1 MEFLETL
8 KSLMNVETS
17 GQLVW
22 VMVGFLGQ
30 AMFSARFIIQW
41 FVSEKAKESIVP
53 IAFWYFSILGGMTL
67 LTYAIW
73 RRDPVIIC
81 GQAGGLMIYARNLWF
96 IYSKRTREADRVPT
110 DSDAERLAADA
121 AGKAAGKAEN
131 KSG

>member
-8 KSLMNVETS
+8 KSVMNVETS

-30 AMFSARFIIQW
+30 ALFSARFIIQW

-81 GQAGGLMIYARNLWF
+81 GQAGGLLIYARNLWF
-96 IYSKRTREADRVPT
+96 IYSKRAREADRVPT
-110 DSDAERLAADA
+110 DSDAERLASEAADTEKK
-121 AGKAAGKAEN
+121 AG
-131 KSG
+131 

>member
-8 KSLMNVETS
+8 RSVMNVETS

-30 AMFSARFIIQW
+30 ALFSARFVIQW

-81 GQAGGLMIYARNLWF
+81 GQAGGLLIYARNLWF
-96 IYSKRTREADRVPT
+96 IHSKRARDADKVPT
-110 DSDAERLAADA
+110 DSDAERLASEAADTQKK
-121 AGKAAGKAEN
+121 AG
-131 KSG
+131 

>member
-8 KSLMNVETS
+8 KGLMNVETS
-17 GQLVW
+17 GELIW

-96 IYSKRTREADRVPT
+96 IYSKRAREADRVPT
-110 DSDAERLAADA
+110 DSDAERLAADSA
-121 AGKAAGKAEN
+121 SEAER

>member
-8 KSLMNVETS
+8 KGLMNVETS
-17 GQLVW
+17 GELIW

-41 FVSEKAKESIVP
+41 LVSEKAKESIVP

-96 IYSKRTREADRVPT
+96 IHSKRAREADRVPT
-110 DSDAERLAADA
+110 DSDAEQLAADA
-121 AGKAAGKAEN
+121 ASEAER

>member
-8 KSLMNVETS
+8 RSVMNVETS

-30 AMFSARFIIQW
+30 ALFSARFIIQW

-81 GQAGGLMIYARNLWF
+81 GQAGGLLIYARNLWF
-96 IYSKRTREADRVPT
+96 IHSKRARDADKVPT
-110 DSDAERLAADA
+110 DSDAERLASEAADTQKK
-121 AGKAAGKAEN
+121 AG
-131 KSG
+131 

>member
-8 KSLMNVETS
+8 KGLMNVETS
-17 GQLVW
+17 GELIW

-96 IYSKRTREADRVPT
+96 IHSKRAREADRVPT

-121 AGKAAGKAEN
+121 ASEAER

>member
-8 KSLMNVETS
+8 KGLMNVETS
-17 GQLVW
+17 GELIW

-96 IYSKRTREADRVPT
+96 IYSKRAREADRVPT

-121 AGKAAGKAEN
+121 ANEAER

>member
-8 KSLMNVETS
+8 KSVMNVETS

-30 AMFSARFIIQW
+30 ALFSARFIIQW

-96 IYSKRTREADRVPT
+96 IHSKRARDADKVPT
-110 DSDAERLAADA
+110 DSDAERLASEAADTEKK
-121 AGKAAGKAEN
+121 AG
-131 KSG
+131 

>member
-1 MEFLETL
+1 MEFLATL
-8 KSLMNVETS
+8 KGLMNVETS
-17 GQLVW
+17 GELIW

-53 IAFWYFSILGGMTL
+53 IAFWYFSILGGITL

-96 IYSKRTREADRVPT
+96 IYSRRAREADRVPT
-110 DSDAERLAADA
+110 DSDAERLAADTA
-121 AGKAAGKAEN
+121 SEAER

>member
-8 KSLMNVETS
+8 KGLMNVETS
-17 GQLVW
+17 GELIW

-67 LTYAIW
+67 LPYAIW

-96 IYSKRTREADRVPT
+96 IYSKRAREADRVPT

-121 AGKAAGKAEN
+121 ASESER

>member
-8 KSLMNVETS
+8 QGLMNVESS
-17 GQLVW
+17 GELIW

-30 AMFSARFIIQW
+30 AMFSARFIVQW

-81 GQAGGLMIYARNLWF
+81 GQAGGLLIYARNLWF
-96 IYSKRTREADRVPT
+96 IYNKRAREADRVPT
-110 DSDAERLAADA
+110 DSDAERLAAEA
-121 AGKAAGKAEN
+121 AAAETEKKTG
-131 KSG
+131 

>member
-8 KSLMNVETS
+8 KSVMNVETS

-53 IAFWYFSILGGMTL
+53 IAFWYFSILGGLTL

-96 IYSKRTREADRVPT
+96 IYSKRAREADRIPT
-110 DSDAERLAADA
+110 DSDAGRLAAEA
-121 AGKAAGKAEN
+121 ASEAER

>member
-8 KSLMNVETS
+8 RSVMNVETS

-30 AMFSARFIIQW
+30 ALFSARFIIQW

-81 GQAGGLMIYARNLWF
+81 GQAGGLLIYARNLWF
-96 IYSKRTREADRVPT
+96 IHSKRARDADRVPT
-110 DSDAERLAADA
+110 DSDAERLASEAADTQKK
-121 AGKAAGKAEN
+121 AG
-131 KSG
+131 

>member
-8 KSLMNVETS
+8 KGLMNVETS
-17 GQLVW
+17 GELIW

-96 IYSKRTREADRVPT
+96 IYSKRAREADRVPT

-121 AGKAAGKAEN
+121 ASESER

>member
-8 KSLMNVETS
+8 RSVMNVETS

-30 AMFSARFIIQW
+30 ALFSARFIIQW

-81 GQAGGLMIYARNLWF
+81 GQAGGLLIYARNLWF
-96 IYSKRTREADRVPT
+96 IHSKRARDADKVPT
-110 DSDAERLAADA
+110 DSDAERLASEAADTEKK
-121 AGKAAGKAEN
+121 AG
-131 KSG
+131 

>member
-1 MEFLETL
+1 MEFLATL
-8 KSLMNVETS
+8 KGMMNVESS
-17 GQLVW
+17 GELIW

-53 IAFWYFSILGGMTL
+53 IAFWYFSILGGITL

-81 GQAGGLMIYARNLWF
+81 GQAGGLIIYARNLWL
-96 IYSKRTREADRVPT
+96 IHSKRAREADRVPT
-110 DSDAERLAADA
+110 DSDAARLAADP
-121 AGKAAGKAEN
+121 GGEAET
-131 KSG
+131 KSR

>member
-1 MEFLETL
+1 MEFLESL
-8 KSLMNVETS
+8 KSVMNVETS
-17 GQLVW
+17 GQLIW

-30 AMFSARFIIQW
+30 AMFSARFIVQW

-81 GQAGGLMIYARNLWF
+81 GQAGGLLIYARNLWF
-96 IYSKRTREADRVPT
+96 IHSKRAREADRVPT
-110 DSDAERLAADA
+110 DSDAERLAAGA
-121 AGKAAGKAEN
+121 AAVETEKKKG
-131 KSG
+131 

>member
-8 KSLMNVETS
+8 RSVMNVETS

-30 AMFSARFIIQW
+30 ALFSARFIIQW

-81 GQAGGLMIYARNLWF
+81 GQAGGLLIYARNLWF
-96 IYSKRTREADRVPT
+96 IHSKRARDADKVPT
-110 DSDAERLAADA
+110 DSDAERLAAGA
-121 AGKAAGKAEN
+121 ADTQKKAG
-131 KSG
+131 

>member
-8 KSLMNVETS
+8 KGLMNVETS
-17 GQLVW
+17 GELIW

-41 FVSEKAKESIVP
+41 LVSEKAKDSIVP

-96 IYSKRTREADRVPT
+96 IHSKRAREADRVPT

-121 AGKAAGKAEN
+121 ASEAER

>member
-8 KSLMNVETS
+8 KGLMNVETS
-17 GQLVW
+17 GELIW

-81 GQAGGLMIYARNLWF
+81 GQAGGLMIYARNLWL
-96 IYSKRTREADRVPT
+96 IHSKRAREADRVPT

-121 AGKAAGKAEN
+121 ASEAER

>member
-8 KSLMNVETS
+8 KSVMNVETS

-22 VMVGFLGQ
+22 VTVGFLGQ
-30 AMFSARFIIQW
+30 ALFSARFIIQW

-81 GQAGGLMIYARNLWF
+81 GQAGGLLIYARNLWF
-96 IYSKRTREADRVPT
+96 IHSKRARDADKVPT
-110 DSDAERLAADA
+110 DSDAERLASEAADTQKK
-121 AGKAAGKAEN
+121 AG
-131 KSG
+131 

>member
-8 KSLMNVETS
+8 KGLMNVETS
-17 GQLVW
+17 GELIW

-96 IYSKRTREADRVPT
+96 IYSKRAREADRVPT

-121 AGKAAGKAEN
+121 ASEAER

>member
-8 KSLMNVETS
+8 KGLMNVETS
-17 GQLVW
+17 GELIW

-96 IYSKRTREADRVPT
+96 IYSKRAREADRVPT
-110 DSDAERLAADA
+110 DSDAERLATDA
-121 AGKAAGKAEN
+121 ANEAER

>member
-8 KSLMNVETS
+8 KSVMNVETS

-22 VMVGFLGQ
+22 VTVGFLGQ
-30 AMFSARFIIQW
+30 ALFSARFIIQW

-96 IYSKRTREADRVPT
+96 IHSKRARDADKVPT
-110 DSDAERLAADA
+110 DSDAERLASEAADTEKK
-121 AGKAAGKAEN
+121 AG
-131 KSG
+131 

>member
-8 KSLMNVETS
+8 KGLMNVETS
-17 GQLVW
+17 GELIW

-96 IYSKRTREADRVPT
+96 IYSKRAREADRVPT
-110 DSDAERLAADA
+110 DSDAERLAADTA
-121 AGKAAGKAEN
+121 SEAER

>member
-8 KSLMNVETS
+8 KGLMNVETS
-17 GQLVW
+17 GELIW
-22 VMVGFLGQ
+22 VMVGFGGQ
-30 AMFSARFIIQW
+30 ALFSARFIIQW

-96 IYSKRTREADRVPT
+96 IYSKRAREADRVPT

-121 AGKAAGKAEN
+121 AGDAER

>member
-8 KSLMNVETS
+8 KSVMNVETS

-30 AMFSARFIIQW
+30 ALFSARFIIQW

-96 IYSKRTREADRVPT
+96 IHSKRARDADKVPT
-110 DSDAERLAADA
+110 DSDVERLASEADDTEKK
-121 AGKAAGKAEN
+121 AG
-131 KSG
+131 

>member
-8 KSLMNVETS
+8 RSVMNVETS

-30 AMFSARFIIQW
+30 ALFSARFIIQW

-81 GQAGGLMIYARNLWF
+81 GQAAGLLIYARNLWF
-96 IYSKRTREADRVPT
+96 IHSKRARDADKVPT
-110 DSDAERLAADA
+110 DSDAERLASEAADTQKK
-121 AGKAAGKAEN
+121 AG
-131 KSG
+131 

>member
-8 KSLMNVETS
+8 KGLMNVETS
-17 GQLVW
+17 GELIW

-96 IYSKRTREADRVPT
+96 IYSKRAREADRVPT
-110 DSDAERLAADA
+110 DSDAERLATDA
-121 AGKAAGKAEN
+121 AGEAER